1 MLRKLSTAN
10 LAAIA
15 FLFTIIAASTSLTDS
30 TITRNA
36 FYLAVFF
43 ATAAFVISKSWAIS
57 RDAALI
63 SVAVFC
69 IGLSQAVWLWR
80 FPASEVLETH
90 NEYLTSA
97 TRLLCGAVLIMM
109 LGSLHSQINH
119 KVKVFAKGLL
129 IFGFF
134 YTSGIGLYLH
144 EQTPDLRLQINTVST
159 ITAYIYT
166 LQSLLTV
173 YVIHKTS
180 WRYKYIAIAIVILLS
195 LWIIFLTETRAT
207 LLSYPIFLLI
217 FFCRRHHLTLKTILL
232 SALIAIVMATAAS
245 HLFSTATARL
255 TDIINEISNYQ
266 KGNGDTSL
274 GSRIS
279 MWKAGIHTI
288 IQSPGGQS
296 TDVRFA
302 NATQYIDSHEGG
314 NPEALRNIAY
324 HLHNDFIEAGSLQGI
339 AGIIAL
345 LCFFTLVFLASI
357 RYMYTNAMLLL
368 LILPTILIGMVDTLF
383 IDQRFVTNLTLMLAI
398 YLSLQPASHN
408 PSSCGVKEDKA

>member
-15 FLFTIIAASTSLTDS
+15 LLFTIIAASTSLTDS

-36 FYLAVFF
+36 FYLAVLF
-43 ATAAFVISKSWAIS
+43 ATAAFAISKSWVIS
-57 RDAALI
+57 RDAALT
-63 SVAVFC
+63 SMAVFC

-80 FPASEVLETH
+80 FPASGMLETH

-109 LGSLHSQINH
+109 LGSLHHQISH

-134 YTSGIGLYLH
+134 YTSSIGLYLH
-144 EQTPDLRLQINTVST
+144 AQSPDMRLQINTVST
-159 ITAYIYT
+159 ITAYIYM

-180 WRYKYIAIAIVILLS
+180 WRYKYVAITIVILLS
-195 LWIIFLTETRAT
+195 LWVIFLTETRAT
-207 LLSYPIFLLI
+207 LLSYPLFLLL

-232 SALIAIVMATAAS
+232 SGLIVVVMATAAS

-279 MWKAGIHTI
+279 MWKAGIHTML
-288 IQSPGGQS
+288 QSPGGQS

-302 NATQYIDSHEGG
+302 NATQYINSHEGG

-345 LCFFTLVFLASI
+345 LCFFSLVYLA
-357 RYMYTNAMLLL
+357 RRHMDTNAMLIL

-383 IDQRFVTNLTLMLAI
+383 IDQRYVTNLTLMLVI
-398 YLSLQPASHN
+398 YLTLQPTP
-408 PSSCGVKEDKA
+408 PSPPLYQSKEKKV